1 MVIKLNNNS
10 NNNPFYGMRACL
22 NLLNNV
28 DKAGMS
34 TSLLDAAYA
43 ECDTKEKKEMFF
55 SLLFS
60 IGDITNRHH
69 NIFGKKKVDNGG
81 NANRTAFDIV
91 LSWMW
96 NNHREQFIKFLNA
109 GLFNQYQCF
118 DSLFKSRIKTH
129 KGKVISSTSVFTDK
143 EYCTELLS
151 YVVKIINGKDTFD
164 KHLVAKFLT
173 PPRLS
178 KRQGHK
184 QMLPQTKLIMEA
196 KGKFLI
202 RLSKLMGWEYE
213 VKGNILNLK
222 GYRQWRKKYNKSL
235 ESVLFSTHKINEFD
249 ETQFIEWFDKLPAQ
263 ARFRVKNRVLYSKD
277 SHDKFK
283 WDKFK
288 NAIVHWENYKA
299 EKQKEQRLL
308 EEKVRQGNATIEDR
322 VRLAQVKKEAKVTT
336 GAITFRD
343 LYKQICNNNVDE
355 LKLESFIQNKVNMP
369 YNNLVIVDASGSMS
383 GAPFNFAAFIAAV
396 CLVKNP
402 DDDARSMLGMFSN
415 ETKWYTHINK
425 VAEETPNF
433 FWRRKVAKSISP
445 KPFVNPKLSFIDNY
459 RNIRDFM
466 DAVFDG
472 GWTNISS
479 LFDSIKAKLLVEHD
493 TSIIDGFKQYPV
505 WTIISDGEWN
515 NMPSPEASVNDLL
528 TKCERYLGF
537 KPFIVAIDIAPENYL
552 KGGIERLSGIENLIY
567 IPANPAQI
575 EQFLCN
581 FKDMEVFDIYTPLQS
596 LHRSNRYSLVRE
608 NII

>member
-1 MVIKLNNNS
+1 
-10 NNNPFYGMRACL
+10 
-22 NLLNNV
+22 
-28 DKAGMS
+28 
-34 TSLLDAAYA
+34 
-43 ECDTKEKKEMFF
+43 MFF

-81 NANRTAFDIV
+81 NANRSGFFVV
-91 LSWMW
+91 LNWMW
-96 NNHREQFIKFLNA
+96 HNHKEQFIKFLNA

-118 DSLFKSRIKTH
+118 DSLFVNRVKTH
-129 KGKVISSTSVFTDK
+129 KGKVMSVQSVFADE
-143 EYCTELLS
+143 EYCTELLGF
-151 YVVKIINGKDTFD
+151 VIKTIQKGNDFD
-164 KHLVAKFLT
+164 KHLIAKFLT

-178 KRQGHK
+178 KRKSHK
-184 QMLPQTKLIMEA
+184 KMLPQTKLIMEA

-213 VKGNILNLK
+213 VKGNILNFK

-277 SHDKFK
+277 AKNNLKWEKFK
-283 WDKFK
+283 S
-288 NAIVHWENYKA
+288 AIQHWENFKA
-299 EKQKEQRLL
+299 QKQREQRIL
-308 EEKVRQGNATIEDR
+308 EEKVREGNATVEDKAK
-322 VRLAQVKKEAKVTT
+322 LAQVKKEAKVTT
-336 GAITFRD
+336 GAVTFRD
-343 LYKQICNNNVDE
+343 LYNQICRNEIDE

-369 YNNLVIVDASGSMS
+369 YNNLVIVDASGSMT
-383 GAPFNFAAFIAAV
+383 GAPFNFATFIAAV

-402 DDDARSMLGMFSN
+402 DDDARAMLGMFSN
-415 ETKWYTHINK
+415 RTNWYTHIDTI
-425 VAEETPNF
+425 AEQVPNSL
-433 FWRRKVAKSISP
+433 WRRHVAKQISP
-445 KPFVNPKLSFIDNY
+445 KPFVNPELSFIDNY
-459 RNIRDFM
+459 RNISGFM
-466 DAVFDG
+466 HAMFDG

-479 LFDSIKAKLLVEHD
+479 LFDSITYKLNKHD

-528 TKCERYLGF
+528 TRCERKLGF
-537 KPFIVAIDIAPENYL
+537 KPFIVAIDIANNNVL
-552 KGGIERLSGIENLIY
+552 KRGVERFSGIENLIY

-581 FKDMEVFDIYTPLQS
+581 FKDMEVFDVFTPLQS
-596 LHRSNRYSLVRE
+596 LHRSNRYELVRV
-608 NII
+608 NTL

>member
-1 MVIKLNNNS
+1 MIIQFNKTS
-10 NNNPFYGMRACL
+10 NNNPFYGMRNCL

-28 DKAGMS
+28 DKTGI
-34 TSLLDAAYA
+34 TPSLLDAAYK

-81 NANRTAFDIV
+81 NANREGFFTI
-91 LSWMW
+91 LNWMW
-96 NNHREQFIKFLNA
+96 HNHREQFLKFLNA

-118 DSLFKSRIKTH
+118 DSLFANRVKTN
-129 KGKVISSTSVFTDK
+129 KGKVVSVQSVFADE

-178 KRQGHK
+178 KRQGHSK
-184 QMLPQTKLIMEA
+184 MLPQTKLIMEA
-196 KGKFLI
+196 KGKFLV

-213 VKGNILNLK
+213 VKGNILNFK

-235 ESVLFSTHKINEFD
+235 ESVLFSTGKINEFD

-277 SHDKFK
+277 AQGKFK
-283 WDKFK
+283 WEKFK
-288 NAIVHWENYKA
+288 SAIQHWENFKA
-299 EKQKEQRLL
+299 EKQKEQRIL
-308 EEKVRQGNATIEDR
+308 EEKVRQGNATIEDKAK
-322 VRLAQVKKEAKVTT
+322 LAQVKKEAKVTT
-336 GAITFRD
+336 GAVTFKD
-343 LYKQICNNNVDE
+343 LYEQILNGKVDA

-383 GAPFNFAAFIAAV
+383 GAPFNFATFIAAV

-402 DDDARSMLGMFSN
+402 DDDARAMLGMFSN
-415 ETKWYTHINK
+415 RTNWYTHINA
-425 VAEETPNF
+425 VAQETPNG
-433 FWRRKVAKSISP
+433 FWRTHIAKKISP
-445 KPFVNPKLSFIDNY
+445 KPFVDPELSFIDNY
-459 RNIRDFM
+459 RNINAFM
-466 DAVFDG
+466 AAMFDG

-479 LFDSIKAKLLVEHD
+479 LFDSIKAKLNEHD
-493 TSIIDGFKQYPV
+493 TSVLDGFKQYPV

-528 TKCERYLGF
+528 TRCQRELGF
-537 KPFIVAIDIAPENYL
+537 KPFIVAIDIANPNSL
-552 KGGIERLSGIENLIY
+552 KFGIKRLSGIENLIY

-581 FKDMEVFDIYTPLQS
+581 FKDMEVFDVYTPLQS
-596 LHRSNRYSLVRE
+596 LHRSNRYELIRV
-608 NII
+608 NTI

>member
-1 MVIKLNNNS
+1 MVVKLNNNS
-10 NNNPFYGMRACL
+10 NNNPFYGMRNCL

-28 DKAGMS
+28 DKAGI
-34 TSLLDAAYA
+34 TPNLLDNCWK

-81 NANRTAFDIV
+81 NANREGFFVV
-91 LSWMW
+91 LQWMW
-96 NNHREQFIKFLNA
+96 HNHKEQFLKFLNA

-118 DSLFKSRIKTH
+118 DSLFINRVKTH
-129 KGKVISSTSVFTDK
+129 KGKVLNVRSVFKDE
-143 EYCTELLS
+143 EYCTELLG
-151 YVVKIINGKDTFD
+151 YIVKVINGKDDFN

-178 KRQGHK
+178 KRKGHK
-184 QMLPQTKLIMEA
+184 QMLPQTKFIMEA

-213 VKGNILNLK
+213 VKGNIMNFK

-235 ESVLFSTHKINEFD
+235 ESVLFSTGKINEFD

-277 SHDKFK
+277 TNNNFK

-288 NAIVHWENYKA
+288 NAIVHWENFKA

-308 EEKVRQGNATIEDR
+308 EEKVRQGNATVEDKE
-322 VRLAQVKKEAKVTT
+322 RLAQVKKEAKVTT
-336 GAITFRD
+336 GAVTFRD
-343 LYKQICNNNVDE
+343 LYKQICSNSIDE
-355 LKLESFIQNKVNMP
+355 LKLESFILNKVNMP
-369 YNNLVIVDASGSMS
+369 YNNLVIVDASGSMG

-402 DDDARSMLGMFSN
+402 DDDARSMLGMFSD
-415 ETKWYTHINK
+415 ETKWYTHIDK
-425 VAEETPNF
+425 IAEETPNA

-459 RNIRDFM
+459 KNIRDFM

-472 GWTNISS
+472 GYTDISS
-479 LFDSIKAKLLVEHD
+479 LFNSIKAKLNEHD
-493 TSIIDGFKQYPV
+493 TSVIDGFKQYPV

-528 TKCERYLGF
+528 TRCQRELGF
-537 KPFIVAIDIAPENYL
+537 KPFIVAIDIAPEDWL
-552 KGGIERLSGIENLIY
+552 KRGIERLSGIENLIY

-596 LHRSNRYSLVRE
+596 LYRSNRYELVRV
-608 NII
+608 NTI